1 LINEP
6 FTRLEQIAAY
16 VSLFGVVLIARPASL
31 FAFLSH
37 SDTPVSS
44 ASGDSDLAFASNVT
58 ADPNRLAA
66 EFDAVTPAQRASAVG
81 VALVGVIGTAGAFT
95 TIRWIGKRAH
105 PLMSVNYFAAWCTI
119 VSIVMMIALP
129 DVGFLLPRSLK
140 DWCYLISLGVCGFVM
155 VSSRVCL
162 IEGSV

>member
-6 FTRLEQIAAY
+6 FTRIEQIAAY

-140 DWCYLISLGVCGFVM
+140 DLFYLISLGVCGFVM
-155 VSSRVCL
+155 VSSRVFL
-162 IEGSV
+162 IKG